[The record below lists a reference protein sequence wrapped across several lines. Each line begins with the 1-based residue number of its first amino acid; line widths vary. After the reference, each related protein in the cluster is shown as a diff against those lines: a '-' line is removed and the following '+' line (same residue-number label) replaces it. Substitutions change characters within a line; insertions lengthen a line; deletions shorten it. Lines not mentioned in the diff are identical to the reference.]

1 MAEFIDSIFDNEKVN
16 DNKMTLVNGLIS
28 NNLKGLL
35 KSVIG
40 FDFKDQNK
48 LDLIRSNLGN
58 FIWALDFIIKF
69 NIGNQ
74 VDNKLR

>member
-40 FDFKDQNK
+40 FDFKD
-48 LDLIRSNLGN
+48 
-58 FIWALDFIIKF
+58 
-69 NIGNQ
+69 
-74 VDNKLR
+74 